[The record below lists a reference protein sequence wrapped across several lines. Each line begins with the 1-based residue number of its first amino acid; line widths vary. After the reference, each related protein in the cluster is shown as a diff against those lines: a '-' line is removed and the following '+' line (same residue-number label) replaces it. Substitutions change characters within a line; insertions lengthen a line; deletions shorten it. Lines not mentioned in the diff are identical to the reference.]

1 MTHSPELWL
10 VRHGESTF
18 NAEGRYAG
26 WSGPPLTPAGEAM
39 ARALIPRLTR
49 LVKINWPRREILP

>member
-1 MTHSPELWL
+1 MTHSLEPWL

-26 WSGPPLTPAGEAM
+26 WSDPPLT
-39 ARALIPRLTR
+39 ID
-49 LVKINWPRREILP
+49 WPRREILP